1 VIRSIAAGGAAV
13 LVAVSISGAT
23 EQPPE
28 PISTSIPDA
37 HLGTVEAGPF
47 SEESVRRHLRPLG
60 EAAPPWARRLYR
72 RSIRVLVAL
81 TDPES
86 GALIAGERDGWEYV
100 WPRDA
105 AAGAIALAAT
115 GLRPE
120 ARRVVS
126 FLNSIDTESAARFFP
141 DGTPVPGR
149 PPAGDAE
156 GWVAAAERTVT
167 DGLTAG
173 AVLPSGSYGPQIQ
186 DGPWRAR
193 QDYGENV
200 TGDLLGNALA
210 GGASAAETRER
221 FLTPRGLVRE
231 GGSDELDSSAAWAAT
246 IFPSGGLRGA
256 VKETLLALARE
267 STPHGIP
274 PMEGWTPGE
283 AWTAP
288 TAWSAWALVELGEA
302 KAADRLLAALHR
314 AETPDG
320 TLPERVNATTGAP
333 TSTTPLA
340 WSHAFAILA
349 LRARYHG

>member
-28 PISTSIPDA
+28 PIPTAIPDA
-37 HLGTVEAGPF
+37 QLGTVEAGPF

-60 EAAPPWARRLYR
+60 EAAPPWARTLYR

-86 GALIAGERDGWEYV
+86 GALIAGERDGWDYV

-105 AAGAIALAAT
+105 AAGAIALAAA

-126 FLNSIDTESAARFFP
+126 FLSDIDTERAARFFP
-141 DGTPVPGR
+141 DGSAVPGR
-149 PPAGDAE
+149 PAAGDGT
-156 GWVAAAERTVT
+156 GWVAAAGRAVAS
-167 DGLTAG
+167 GWAG
-173 AVLPSGSYGPQIQ
+173 TVLPLGSYGPEIQ
-186 DGPWRAR
+186 DSSWRDR

-200 TGDLLGNALA
+200 AGDLLGNALA
-210 GGASAAETRER
+210 GGASAAEITER
-221 FLTPRGLVRE
+221 FLTPHGLVRE

-246 IFPSGGLRGA
+246 IFPRRGLRGA
-256 VKETLLALARE
+256 VRRTLLQLTRE
-267 STPHGIP
+267 STPYGIP

-288 TAWSAWALVELGEA
+288 TAWSAWALVELGET

-320 TLPERVNATTGAP
+320 TLPERVNALTGAP
-333 TSTTPLA
+333 ASTTPLA
-340 WSHAFAILA
+340 WSHAFALLA
-349 LRARYHG
+349 LRARYPS